1 MDYIACIL
9 YAFLLISVVYKHLYN
24 TSENQF
30 FLYVLVICAVCTV
43 ADICM
48 EISCRNVPLGQTRL
62 VFAYAFSYIYLI
74 LRQVSAYAYILF
86 IFVASGTIG
95 RLFQN
100 KIRSLSFIIPFLL
113 TCVFILSN
121 LISMV
126 ITNFCPFAFSSSKTP
141 VCPKKDHVLKYD
153 RIHAFLLQFP

>member
-1 MDYIACIL
+1 MASPLVMDYIACVL
-9 YAFLLISVVYKHLYN
+9 YVFLLISVVYKHLYN

-74 LRQVSAYAYILF
+74 LRQVSAYAYI
-86 IFVASGTIG
+86 
-95 RLFQN
+95 
-100 KIRSLSFIIPFLL
+100 
-113 TCVFILSN
+113 
-121 LISMV
+121 
-126 ITNFCPFAFSSSKTP
+126 
-141 VCPKKDHVLKYD
+141 
-153 RIHAFLLQFP
+153 